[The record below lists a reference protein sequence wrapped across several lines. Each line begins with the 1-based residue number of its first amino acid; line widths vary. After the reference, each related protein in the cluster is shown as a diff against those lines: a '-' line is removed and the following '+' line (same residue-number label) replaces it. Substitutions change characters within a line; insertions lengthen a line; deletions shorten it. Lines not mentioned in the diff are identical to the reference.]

1 MGSRT
6 FQFSCSCSSSC
17 PPPPHGPAP
26 GGNGFSDSKHT
37 TRGRKACLYCYR
49 KNGCCTG
56 LANSGNKAARI
67 SFADKTLMSML
78 YRLQRFFW
86 SFYGFSSVVFSDLL
100 CNYPTDVHRYIIH
113 TTYKVHP
120 WSNHMHDDRLGNY
133 LLLMLQWFNAS
144 LFRELPP
151 SPSGGRSIEEMQAL
165 SEDTSKTFCCN
176 HHHIRLLGFLRQLF
190 FLYELLWGG
199 RRELIHSV
207 GGSYFY
213 LWFFAEK
220 ERLLFLQELFKTR
233 WQMATLQTMPGESCS
248 GERERERELAVLL
261 LHKNK
266 TSSGQGALA
275 KKVKW
280 RNGWFSCCF
289 FTEAFAMEVQGHI
302 HSSTD

>member
-1 MGSRT
+1 
-6 FQFSCSCSSSC
+6 
-17 PPPPHGPAP
+17 
-26 GGNGFSDSKHT
+26 
-37 TRGRKACLYCYR
+37 
-49 KNGCCTG
+49 
-56 LANSGNKAARI
+56 
-67 SFADKTLMSML
+67 
-78 YRLQRFFW
+78 
-86 SFYGFSSVVFSDLL
+86 
-100 CNYPTDVHRYIIH
+100 
-113 TTYKVHP
+113 
-120 WSNHMHDDRLGNY
+120 MHNDRLGNY

-144 LFRELPP
+144 LFRQWPP

-165 SEDTSKTFCCN
+165 SVDTCKTFCFN

-220 ERLLFLQELFKTR
+220 EWLL
-233 WQMATLQTMPGESCS
+233 CS
-248 GERERERELAVLL
+248 GRVAAVSSRDVQDQVTNGHSTNNARRILFWRERERELVVLL

-266 TSSGQGALA
+266 TSSGQGAIA